1 MPNLPLSK
9 ILALVALTSF
19 VVYSSVRLIMSS
31 EPLLNMVGYVFMAI
45 SILFVGAYYIYKFID
60 TEGRN
65 GDVY

>member
-31 EPLLNMVGYVFMAI
+31 EPLLNIIGYVFMTI

-60 TEGRN
+60 SEGQN